1 MIHTAP
7 AGRQLTACVMAVPP
21 EELSPRRPP
30 CARVGEHA
38 MLNKALFLAVTLLV
52 LVCVG
57 LIVAM
62 QVGECLVLYD
72 SLKDVV
78 TF

>member
-1 MIHTAP
+1 
-7 AGRQLTACVMAVPP
+7 
-21 EELSPRRPP
+21 
-30 CARVGEHA
+30 
-38 MLNKALFLAVTLLV
+38 MLNKALYFGITFLV

-72 SLKDVV
+72 SLQDVV

>member
-1 MIHTAP
+1 
-7 AGRQLTACVMAVPP
+7 
-21 EELSPRRPP
+21 
-30 CARVGEHA
+30 
-38 MLNKALFLAVTLLV
+38 MLNKALFLSITFLV

>member
-1 MIHTAP
+1 MTS
-7 AGRQLTACVMAVPP
+7 P
-21 EELSPRRPP
+21 ERPSY
-30 CARVGEHA
+30 ATVGEHA
-38 MLNKALFLAVTLLV
+38 MLNKALFLSITFLV